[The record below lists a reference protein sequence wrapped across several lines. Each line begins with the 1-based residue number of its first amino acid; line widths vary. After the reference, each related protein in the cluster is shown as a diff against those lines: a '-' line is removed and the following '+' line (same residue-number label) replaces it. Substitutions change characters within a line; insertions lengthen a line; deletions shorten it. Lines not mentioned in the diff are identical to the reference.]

1 MPVRKLF
8 FFVSVCPHTCSRV
21 RSTHSWH
28 GVPCHWNLTW
38 MDGRTDTEEGQHS
51 TSQGLALQPN
61 KHTVIDGFLVSD
73 QCWASRQR
81 THLTTDGKVA
91 AATIEFTVYEKTGQV
106 FVQFYLLCMILFSL
120 WAGRCMLHPAL
131 LVQHTSYRLTERL
144 NRCRSIWLRFCIS

>member
-1 MPVRKLF
+1 MPMRKLF
-8 FFVSVCPHTCSRV
+8 FFSFCVP
-21 RSTHSWH
+21 THML
-28 GVPCHWNLTW
+28 PCAQHSQLARRT
-38 MDGRTDTEEGQHS
+38 MSLEPDVDGWTDGHRRGTTS

-120 WAGRCMLHPAL
+120 RAGRCMLHPAL
-131 LVQHTSYRLTERL
+131 LGQHTSYRLTERL
-144 NRCRSIWLRFCIS
+144 NRCRSSWLCIS